1 MNEDQNCI
9 MLYSLKYLGGVSIIK
24 HFDRRISHPTLG
36 YNEWSLKV
44 HAILLTGWA
53 P

>member
-24 HFDRRISHPTLG
+24 LTLNYPYLYPLG
-36 YNEWSLKV
+36 QKNQINS
-44 HAILLTGWA
+44 
-53 P
+53 PP

>member
-24 HFDRRISHPTLG
+24 LKRLKKGSHDILTEESPT
-36 YNEWSLKV
+36 
-44 HAILLTGWA
+44 
-53 P
+53 PP